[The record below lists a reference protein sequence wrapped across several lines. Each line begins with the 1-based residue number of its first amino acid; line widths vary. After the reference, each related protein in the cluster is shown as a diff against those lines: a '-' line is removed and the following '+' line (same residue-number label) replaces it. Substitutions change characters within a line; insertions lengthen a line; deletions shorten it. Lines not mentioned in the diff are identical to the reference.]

1 MKNIIRTSLS
11 LFIVLILGAC
21 NLGGASPNTVTGEN
35 SPLRLT
41 VRVDTDSGANT
52 FSQPGDLIIYEYE
65 ITNTGTKRLAAPVI
79 VTDDAR
85 QVTCPD
91 VTTVG
96 NGDAY
101 LDSGESVTCSASYTV
116 TAADASSGSVINV
129 AKANVGGTD
138 SNQSGVTLKQ
148 AVAQVVSPLVL
159 TKTADTQTYGQVG
172 QIVTYTYNITN
183 TGATPLGPAQFVIA
197 DNKFSASLNCGPAQ
211 TTLAPNQMVTC
222 SFPYTITQ
230 ADVAAP
236 TLTNS
241 ATASGAGQ
249 TSPAA
254 TTTIT
259 NLTSA
264 AATQTANAI
273 QTATVAPS
281 PSNLSPGSTIQHQ
294 VAVGEW
300 LIQIG
305 RCYGASFED
314 VRNAN
319 PQIADPDFILPA
331 MVVTIP
337 HIGSVG
343 RIYGPPCIT
352 HHTVQSGDTWESIA
366 QRYNADIVVLKKVNP
381 VSLTAG
387 TVLKIP
393 SNSAGA
399 GGVVVGATATSTATA
414 TATTTAAAQRITFEA
429 GQTSTSRAGAV
440 APNQTIPYVIA
451 TTPGQTL
458 SINVASSAAN
468 ELGLGVNGPTGLA
481 LKPMDGN
488 LIWTTTITTGGD
500 HYINIASLVGGSTKA
515 YTLTV
520 SLTSP
525 TTGTATSTATG
536 TATATATGTPSTP
549 SQ

>member
-1 MKNIIRTSLS
+1 MKNIIRTFLS
-11 LFIVLILGAC
+11 SFIVLILSAC

-41 VRVDTDSGANT
+41 VQADTGTGENT
-52 FSQPGDLIIYEYE
+52 FSETGDLIIYEYM
-65 ITNTGTKRLAAPVI
+65 ITNTGTNRLAGPAI

-91 VTTVG
+91 VATVG

-116 TAADASSGSVINV
+116 TATDVSSGSVINV

-138 SNQSGVTLKQ
+138 SNQSGVTLTR
-148 AVAQVVSPLVL
+148 AVAQILSSLVL
-159 TKTADTQTYGQVG
+159 TKTADSQTYGQVG
-172 QIVTYTYNITN
+172 QIITYTYTITN
-183 TGATPLGPAQFVIA
+183 TGTTPLGPAQFIIT
-197 DNKFSASLNCGPAQ
+197 DNKFSAPLNCGPAQ
-211 TTLAPNQMVTC
+211 TTLAPNQMVNC
-222 SFPYTITQ
+222 SSPYTITQ
-230 ADVAAP
+230 ADVDAP

-259 NLTSA
+259 NLTAA

-305 RCYGASFED
+305 RCYGASFEE
-314 VRNAN
+314 VRNSN

-337 HIGSVG
+337 RIGSVG
-343 RIYGPPCIT
+343 RIYGPPCVTFYI
-352 HHTVQSGDTWESIA
+352 VQSGDTWESIA
-366 QRYNADIVVLKKVNP
+366 QRFNADLVVLHKVNP

-387 TVLKIP
+387 TELKIP
-393 SNSAGA
+393 LNSAGA

-414 TATTTAAAQRITFEA
+414 TATTTAAAQRIT
-429 GQTSTSRAGAV
+429 
-440 APNQTIPYVIA
+440 
-451 TTPGQTL
+451 
-458 SINVASSAAN
+458 
-468 ELGLGVNGPTGLA
+468 
-481 LKPMDGN
+481 
-488 LIWTTTITTGGD
+488 
-500 HYINIASLVGGSTKA
+500 
-515 YTLTV
+515 
-520 SLTSP
+520 
-525 TTGTATSTATG
+525 
-536 TATATATGTPSTP
+536 
-549 SQ
+549 